1 MTSKARNL
9 TDPRYSKLA
18 VGVCPDQWGVW
29 FPQDEKQIEPRQA
42 MKEMAEAGFEI
53 LETGPYGYFPTDPK
67 ELTRWCDEFGFKV
80 VAGTG
85 WGILHKAEAWPET
98 EKTFRAIAETHA
110 AVGAEYIVH
119 LPPLCRDDK
128 SWQWTDDRVLRPDA
142 WKLYVENANRLGQM
156 LLDEYGLKMVLH
168 PHGDSHIETP
178 EDIDR
183 IFKATDPKYVNLC
196 LDTGHIVYGGGD
208 PIQMVRD
215 YPDRITYV
223 HIKSF
228 DVALSKQAHVEDWP
242 FGEAVAKGAAVRPPA
257 GAPDMV
263 ALIDALSKLDRD
275 IYCVCEQDC
284 YPCAPDFP
292 LPNAIKTREY
302 LASIG
307 LGTL

>member
-9 TDPRYSKLA
+9 TDPKYSKLA
-18 VGVCPDQWGVW
+18 IGVCPDQWGVW
-29 FPQDEKQIEPRQA
+29 FPRDEKQIEPRQA

-85 WGILHKAEAWPET
+85 WGILHKREAWPET

-110 AVGAEYIVH
+110 EVGAEYIVH
-119 LPPLCRDDK
+119 LPPLYRDDK
-128 SWQWTDDRVLRPDA
+128 TWQWTDERVLSPDA
-142 WKLYVENANRLGQM
+142 WKLYVENANKLGQM

-178 EDIDR
+178 QDIDR

-208 PIQMVRD
+208 PIEMVRK
-215 YPDRITYV
+215 YPERITYV

-228 DVALSKQAHVEDWP
+228 DVAISKRAHEEDWP

-257 GAPDMV
+257 GAPDMKQLV
-263 ALIDALSKLDRD
+263 DALAELDRD
-275 IYCVCEQDC
+275 IYCVCDQDC
-284 YPCAPDFP
+284 YPCEPDFP

-302 LASIG
+302 LASVG